1 MLSRRVEGVLVS
13 LVSRRVARA
22 RSRVVPSMEGLL
34 LLAPGVT
41 LLRPGCTV
49 CTNYERSQFCGCPI
63 KA

>member
-22 RSRVVPSMEGLL
+22 RSRVVASMEGLL

-41 LLRPGCTV
+41 LLRPG
-49 CTNYERSQFCGCPI
+49 
-63 KA
+63 